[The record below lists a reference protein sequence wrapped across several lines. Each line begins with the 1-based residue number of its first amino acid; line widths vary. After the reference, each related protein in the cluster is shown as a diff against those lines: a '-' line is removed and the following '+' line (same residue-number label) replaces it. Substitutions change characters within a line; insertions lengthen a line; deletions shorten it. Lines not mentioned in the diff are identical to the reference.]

1 MKPFLGV
8 STVLV
13 VFFVSLSYPFA
24 KASDFQSSISI
35 SSSGRVVLTGRQGEI
50 YWKGDAE
57 EGNFYDWRDA
67 GIGYGGSAQFDL
79 PDSKVKIV
87 TRRVFKGTYAV
98 KCKVMNAGGEQPNS
112 NRAQVRRREPM
123 QNLEEAYYGAA
134 LYLSPNFG
142 GGSHQIIMGFKH
154 VDPAKGNF
162 CNLQVDGRGYLRIQ
176 RKHDPDAEG
185 PDRIQTLW
193 RDEVPAP
200 VGKWFTA
207 VFYLRATKDGKIKCW
222 KNGVLVFRIN
232 GDFRSMESQAPG
244 PNFYA
249 GLYEDPA
256 ITKDQYVLVD
266 EMICASTYQ
275 LALPRRG

>member
-35 SSSGRVVLTGRQGEI
+35 SSSGMVVLTGNNGEI

-57 EGNFYDWRDA
+57 EGTFDDW
-67 GIGYGGSAQFDL
+67 IGDGGGHRGHHP
-79 PDSKVKIV
+79 PDSEV
-87 TRRVFKGTYAV
+87 TIITNPVYKGTYAV
-98 KCKVMNAGGEQPNS
+98 KCRVINAGGEDENS
-112 NRAQVRRREPM
+112 NRAQVKRHEPM
-123 QNLEEAYYGAA
+123 KNLQEAYYGAA

-142 GGSHQIIMGFKH
+142 GGSHQLIMGFKH

-162 CNLQVDGRGYLRIQ
+162 CNLQVDRAGYLCIQ

-185 PDRIQTLW
+185 PGRIETLW

-207 VFYLRATKDGKIKCW
+207 VFYLRLTENGEIKFW
-222 KNGVLVFRIN
+222 KNGVLVFSIN
-232 GDFRSMESQAPG
+232 GDFRSMEGQAPG

-256 ITKDQYVLVD
+256 ITKDQYVIVD
-266 EMICASTYQ
+266 EMICASTYE
-275 LALPRRG
+275 LALPRRGG